1 MGAARGVGIAQAH
14 NLLNKYGI
22 FYLPHDTLLLPLK
35 RRFLLFVV
43 EERRGVIDL
52 FIGPPGVYILIA
64 YVTVTAIQC
73 DSDSATSSV

>member
-35 RRFLLFVV
+35 RGFLLLVV
-43 EERRGVIDL
+43 GERRGVINL
-52 FIGPPGVYILIA
+52 FIGPHGVYILVA

-73 DSDSATSSV
+73 DSDSSL